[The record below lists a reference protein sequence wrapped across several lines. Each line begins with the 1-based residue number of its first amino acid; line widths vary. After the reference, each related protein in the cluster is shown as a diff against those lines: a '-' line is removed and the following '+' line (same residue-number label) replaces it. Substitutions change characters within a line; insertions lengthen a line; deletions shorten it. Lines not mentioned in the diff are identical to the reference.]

1 MSHKLW
7 QLKYAVFLVLL
18 LLCIAPSIVSAQE
31 DDDDTCPTL
40 VELAI
45 QSASEACDNTG
56 RNEACYGNVQ
66 IEAVAQS
73 EVSDFSF
80 EQVGDIVSLGDVQSL
95 ALNGLD
101 TETAEWGVAILRV
114 QANLPDTLPGQ
125 NVTFVLFGDVQ
136 IEDASADFDGEFGPM
151 QAFYFSSGIGDS
163 ACNEAPNSGILVQT
177 PEGVAEV
184 NLNVNGVDVSLGST
198 AFLQATEAEADVDGE
213 LRVSLLEGGATVSAN
228 EASQTLEPGQWLTT
242 LFDEDFTPVSE
253 PSAPEPEEADTI
265 ISLPIT
271 LLEREIELPEVSNN
285 GSGGSVGLDVVPL
298 SGVWGISDV
307 VFGAGEGCPAEMVQA
322 FEMMSTMGMADVSGT
337 FNIDWASM
345 FGGEMVDSGE
355 IISLAFGGFDE
366 TMLTTM
372 MGDFE
377 AAGTDV
383 PEFAITSEDGV
394 VYMNAV
400 MDGVTLNYQFVVES
414 ETRVAMSTTIDTGLG
429 CPFILSTIY
438 EYQG

>member
-7 QLKYAVFLVLL
+7 QLKYSVFLVLL
-18 LLCIAPSIVSAQE
+18 LLCIAPSIMSAQE

-66 IEAVAQS
+66 IEAVARA

-80 EQVGDIVSLGDVQSL
+80 EQIGDIASLGDIQSL

-101 TETAEWGVAILRV
+101 TETEEWGVAILQI

-136 IEDASADFDGEFGPM
+136 IEDASSDFDGEFGPM
-151 QAFYFSSGIGDS
+151 QAFYLRSGIGDA

-198 AFLQATEAEADVDGE
+198 AFLQATEADAYTDGE
-213 LRVSLLEGGATVSAN
+213 LRVSLLEGDATVSAN

-253 PSAPEPEEADTI
+253 PNTPEPEEPDI
-265 ISLPIT
+265 IQSLPIT
-271 LLEREIELPEVSNN
+271 LLERDIELPDIESA
-285 GSGGSVGLDVVPL
+285 GSGGAVGLDIVPL
-298 SGVWGISDV
+298 SGVWGVSDV
-307 VFGAGEGCPAEMVQA
+307 VFGAGEGCPAEMAQA
-322 FEMMSTMGMADVSGT
+322 FEMMSTMGMADLSAT
-337 FNIDWASM
+337 FNIDWVSM
-345 FGGEMVDSGE
+345 FGGEVVDSNE
-355 IISLAFGGFDE
+355 IISFAFGGFDE
-366 TMLTTM
+366 TMLTAM

-377 AAGTDV
+377 AAGADV

-394 VYMNAV
+394 IYMNAV
-400 MDGVTLNYQFVVES
+400 MDGVTLSYQFVVES
-414 ETRVAMSTTIDTGLG
+414 ETRVVMSATIDTGLG
-429 CPFILSTIY
+429 CPIILSTVY
-438 EYQG
+438 EHQG